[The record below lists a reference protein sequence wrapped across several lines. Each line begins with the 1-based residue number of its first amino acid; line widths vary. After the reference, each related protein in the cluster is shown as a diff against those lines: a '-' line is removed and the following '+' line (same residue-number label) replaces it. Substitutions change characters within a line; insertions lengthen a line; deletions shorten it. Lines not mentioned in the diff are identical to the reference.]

1 MGQQT
6 ALQQG
11 TESVPRAVTNK
22 GVRWPGG
29 DHVLLFMSRGIL
41 FQRSVSYE
49 CNSVFTRFYDYFRFL
64 NTSRKNS

>member
-11 TESVPRAVTNK
+11 TESVPHAVTNK

-29 DHVLLFMSRGIL
+29 DHVLLFTSRGIL

-49 CNSVFTRFYDYFRFL
+49 RNSMFT
-64 NTSRKNS
+64 